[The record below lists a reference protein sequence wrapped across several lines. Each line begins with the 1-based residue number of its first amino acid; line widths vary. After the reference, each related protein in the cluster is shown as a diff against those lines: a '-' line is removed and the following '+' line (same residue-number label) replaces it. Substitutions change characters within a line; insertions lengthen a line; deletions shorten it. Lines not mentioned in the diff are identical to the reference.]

1 LEIIMSIEHI
11 AIAGIDKPV
20 SRIAL
25 GTWSMGGWMWGG
37 ADDEVSIQTLRH
49 ALERGINLIDTAPV
63 YGKGHSEVLIG
74 KALKGVRDQAVIATK
89 AGLQWDDGSVRRNA
103 TAVRIRREVED
114 SLQRLQTDYIDLYQI
129 HWPDPLVEQ
138 QETALELEKL
148 RREGKILAVGVSNYS
163 PTQMDEFREY
173 TALATVQPPYNLF
186 ERAIDSDILP
196 YAKQH
201 SLVVLA
207 YGSLCRGLL
216 TGSMSAQTAFGSDDI
231 RGVDP
236 KFRAPRFEQYLAAV
250 AALDLYARECHGK
263 SVLALALR
271 WVLDQGPTIA
281 LWGAR
286 KPEQLQGIED
296 AFGWS
301 LSADDLKQID
311 QILLNTIKD
320 PVGPEFMAPGI
331 RS

>member
-1 LEIIMSIEHI
+1 MSIEHI

-49 ALERGINLIDTAPV
+49 ALERGINLIDSAPV
-63 YGKGHSEVLIG
+63 YGKGHSEELIG
-74 KALKGVRDQAVIATK
+74 KALKGARDQAVIATK

-103 TAVRIRREVED
+103 TAARIRREIED
-114 SLQRLQTDYIDLYQI
+114 SLRRLQTDYIDLYQI

-148 RREGKILAVGVSNYS
+148 RQEGKILAVGVSNYS
-163 PTQMDEFREY
+163 PTQMDEFREF

-186 ERAIDSDILP
+186 ERAIDNDILP

-216 TGSMSAQTAFGSDDI
+216 TGSMSAATAFGSDDI
-231 RGVDP
+231 RGADP

-250 AALDLYARECHGK
+250 AALDLYARERHDK

-286 KPEQLQGIED
+286 KPEQLKCIED

-331 RS
+331 R

>member
-1 LEIIMSIEHI
+1 MSIEHI

-63 YGKGHSEVLIG
+63 YGKGHSEILIG

-103 TAVRIRREVED
+103 TAARIRREVED

-148 RREGKILAVGVSNYS
+148 RQEGKILAVGVSNYS

-173 TALATVQPPYNLF
+173 TVLATVQPPYNLF

-196 YAKQH
+196 YAKSH

-216 TGSMSAQTAFGSDDI
+216 TGSMSAATAFGSDDI

-250 AALDLYARECHGK
+250 AALDLYARERHGK

-271 WVLDQGPTIA
+271 WVLDQGPTVA

-286 KPEQLQGIED
+286 KPEQLKGIEE

-301 LSADDLKQID
+301 LSADDLQQID

-331 RS
+331 RALG

>member
-1 LEIIMSIEHI
+1 MSIEHI

>member
-1 LEIIMSIEHI
+1 MSIEHI

-331 RS
+331 RG

>member
-1 LEIIMSIEHI
+1 MSIEHI
-11 AIAGIDKPV
+11 SIAGIDKPV

-37 ADDEVSIQTLRH
+37 ADDAVSIQTIRH
-49 ALERGINLIDTAPV
+49 ALDSGINLIDTAPV
-63 YGKGHSEVLIG
+63 YGKGHSELLIG
-74 KALKGVRDQAVIATK
+74 KALAGVRHQAVIATK

-103 TAVRIRREVED
+103 TARRIRHEVED
-114 SLQRLQTDYIDLYQI
+114 SLRRLDTDYIDLYQI
-129 HWPDPLVEQ
+129 HWPDPLVAQE
-138 QETALELEKL
+138 ETAGELEKL
-148 RREGKILAVGVSNYS
+148 RQEGKILAVGVSNYS
-163 PTQMDEFREY
+163 PAQMDEFREY
-173 TALATVQPPYNLF
+173 TALASVQPPYNLF

-196 YAKQH
+196 YARQH
-201 SLVVLA
+201 EMVVLA

-216 TGSMSAQTAFGSDDI
+216 TGSMSPSTAFGSDDI
-231 RGVDP
+231 RGADP

-250 AALDLYARECHGK
+250 AALDLFARERYDK

-271 WVLDQGPTIA
+271 WVLDQGPIIA

-286 KPEQLQGIED
+286 KPEQLKGFEE

-320 PVGPEFMAPGI
+320 PVGPEFMAPGT
-331 RS
+331 R

>member
-1 LEIIMSIEHI
+1 MSIEHI

-103 TAVRIRREVED
+103 TAARIRREVED

-216 TGSMSAQTAFGSDDI
+216 TGSVSAATAFGSDDI

-250 AALDLYARECHGK
+250 AALDLYARERHGK

-286 KPEQLQGIED
+286 KPEQLKGIED

-331 RS
+331 RG

>member
-1 LEIIMSIEHI
+1 MSIEHI
-11 AIAGIDKPV
+11 SIAGIDKPV

-37 ADDEVSIQTLRH
+37 ADDAVSIQTIRH
-49 ALERGINLIDTAPV
+49 ALDSGINLIDTAPV
-63 YGKGHSEVLIG
+63 YGKGLSEELIG
-74 KALKGVRDQAVIATK
+74 QALRGVRHQAVIATK

-103 TAVRIRREVED
+103 TARRLRHEVED
-114 SLQRLQTDYIDLYQI
+114 SLRRLETDYIDLYQI
-129 HWPDPLVEQ
+129 HWPDPLVAQ
-138 QETALELEKL
+138 QETAEELEKL
-148 RREGKILAVGVSNYS
+148 RQEGKILAVGVSNYS
-163 PTQMDEFREY
+163 PAQMDEFRQY

-196 YAKQH
+196 YARQH
-201 SLVVLA
+201 EMVVLA

-216 TGSMSAQTAFGSDDI
+216 TGSMHAETAFASDDV
-231 RGVDP
+231 RNHDP
-236 KFRAPRFEQYLAAV
+236 KFRAPRFAQYLEAV
-250 AALDLYARECHGK
+250 AALDLFARERHDK

-286 KPEQLQGIED
+286 KPEQLKGCEQ

-301 LSADDLKQID
+301 LSADDLQQID
-311 QILLNTIKD
+311 RILLNTVKD
-320 PVGPEFMAPGI
+320 PVGPEFMAPGT
-331 RS
+331 RQG

>member
-1 LEIIMSIEHI
+1 MSIEHI

-63 YGKGHSEVLIG
+63 YGKGHSEILIG

-286 KPEQLQGIED
+286 KPEQLKGIED

-331 RS
+331 RG

>member
-1 LEIIMSIEHI
+1 MSIEHI

-49 ALERGINLIDTAPV
+49 ALARGINLIDSAPV
-63 YGKGHSEVLIG
+63 YGKGHSEELIG

-103 TAVRIRREVED
+103 TAARIRREVED
-114 SLQRLQTDYIDLYQI
+114 SLRRLQTDYIDLYQI

-186 ERAIDSDILP
+186 ERAIDGDILP

-216 TGSMSAQTAFGSDDI
+216 TGSMSAETAFGSDDI

-271 WVLDQGPTIA
+271 WVLDQGPTVA

-286 KPEQLQGIED
+286 KPEQLKGIEE

>member
-331 RS
+331 RG